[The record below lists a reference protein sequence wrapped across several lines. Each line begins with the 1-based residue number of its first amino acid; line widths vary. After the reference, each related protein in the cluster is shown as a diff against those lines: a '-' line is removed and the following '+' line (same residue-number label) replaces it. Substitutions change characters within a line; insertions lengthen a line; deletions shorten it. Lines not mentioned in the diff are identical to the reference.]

1 MRKRIFDGIL
11 LFLVSAIYLAAMDQN
26 VAIDDALSRV
36 YSSASKIKNAKV
48 ISIVPFEYGPGITFK
63 SVEDKI
69 VLKLAKT
76 GNFKVMDK
84 KSLETIINE
93 QKLSLT
99 GLTEQTNM
107 AKIGQLLNA
116 DCLLFGKVTLSGE
129 SIVINVNL
137 KDVATGAVVWAD
149 EFVGE
154 DLNKISFGPG
164 IRSGFFN
171 GSVNYL
177 LNDGATNFTTVPGGS
192 AENQFFFAFTGSFE
206 QRLQGLKAISFSLDG
221 IFYRGYFQPD
231 PVAAAIKIAIYLNYY
246 IVVPFG
252 IIYQGVLCGSA

>member
-137 KDVATGAVVWAD
+137 KGRRLKT
-149 EFVGE
+149 
-154 DLNKISFGPG
+154 
-164 IRSGFFN
+164 
-171 GSVNYL
+171 YL
-177 LNDGATNFTTVPGGS
+177 RFIDF
-192 AENQFFFAFTGSFE
+192 
-206 QRLQGLKAISFSLDG
+206 
-221 IFYRGYFQPD
+221 
-231 PVAAAIKIAIYLNYY
+231 IKIL
-246 IVVPFG
+246 
-252 IIYQGVLCGSA
+252 